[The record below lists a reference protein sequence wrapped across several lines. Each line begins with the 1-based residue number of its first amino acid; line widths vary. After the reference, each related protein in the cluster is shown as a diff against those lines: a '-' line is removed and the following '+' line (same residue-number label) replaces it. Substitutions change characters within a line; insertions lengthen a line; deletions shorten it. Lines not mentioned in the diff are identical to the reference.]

1 MPSTNGSGGYAMK
14 PTYERFAALVDALM
28 MAIEAKS
35 EYRSFVMTRIAEQL
49 AIGFTHEKVEEA
61 KFHVRTDFGS
71 VIVDASGKGEARAM
85 VAKKLKGGYE
95 NIRGVFRV
103 GVSKAKQIQNKL

>member
-1 MPSTNGSGGYAMK
+1 MK
-14 PTYERFAALVDALM
+14 PTYERFEALVDALM

-61 KFHVRTDFGS
+61 KQQALDLIQLCEDYYKTQDYKEW
-71 VIVDASGKGEARAM
+71 IASKG
-85 VAKKLKGGYE
+85 V
-95 NIRGVFRV
+95 
-103 GVSKAKQIQNKL
+103 Q

>member
-61 KFHVRTDFGS
+61 KQQALDLIELCEDVYKTQDYKEWS
-71 VIVDASGKGEARAM
+71 ASKE
-85 VAKKLKGGYE
+85 VT
-95 NIRGVFRV
+95 
-103 GVSKAKQIQNKL
+103 Q

>member
-1 MPSTNGSGGYAMK
+1 MK

-61 KFHVRTDFGS
+61 KQQALDLIELCEDCYKTQDYKQW
-71 VIVDASGKGEARAM
+71 IASKE
-85 VAKKLKGGYE
+85 VT
-95 NIRGVFRV
+95 
-103 GVSKAKQIQNKL
+103 Q

>member
-1 MPSTNGSGGYAMK
+1 MK

-61 KFHVRTDFGS
+61 KQQALDLIELCEDVYKTQDYKEW
-71 VIVDASGKGEARAM
+71 IASKE
-85 VAKKLKGGYE
+85 VT
-95 NIRGVFRV
+95 
-103 GVSKAKQIQNKL
+103 Q